1 MQPFKIQN
9 VSRAI
14 KSGVF
19 TSMAMIG
26 FRSEI
31 SASQHAEAKW
41 RKFIVC
47 TCRNKVLTHSFE
59 TDRLLRGC
67 GKFGWSRIF
76 SHESQSCSHSG
87 FFESLLMNWICGV
100 RWPRFLLPHNQNNGY
115 LADNK
120 GKHFMIEEIRF
131 SIFQFRFWKTE

>member
-1 MQPFKIQN
+1 MQN

-31 SASQHAEAKW
+31 SASQHAEGKW

-47 TCRNKVLTHSFE
+47 SCRNKVQTHSFE
-59 TDRLLRGC
+59 TD
-67 GKFGWSRIF
+67 
-76 SHESQSCSHSG
+76 SCAAAAS
-87 FFESLLMNWICGV
+87 FAGV
-100 RWPRFLLPHNQNNGY
+100 GSFHTNHN
-115 LADNK
+115 LAVIQVSSNLC
-120 GKHFMIEEIRF
+120 
-131 SIFQFRFWKTE
+131 